1 MLDKIRKLWNDRPT
15 PAKDAIQQMAMK
27 ALAAVFAASFLGS
40 LLAIKGCG

>member
-15 PAKDAIQQMAMK
+15 PAKDAIQELVAK
-27 ALAAVFAASFLGS
+27 ALAAVFVASFLGS